1 MQKVPSARRTY
12 LEAQV
17 AERIACVR
25 IVARVAPHQRA
36 AVVPDLRDGAA
47 HPGLIIA
54 VPHLDGIPLPE
65 PQSHL
70 LRGARVARRLDVT
83 GRRGHFSLGIQ
94 PWELFLVWS
103 EVMMID
109 RQHNF
114 IVQKAVS
121 GRVWKMKSH
130 RDGRLAHRA
139 QGLTHGAKFLMTSS
153 ANFCVKI

>member
-1 MQKVPSARRTY
+1 MHMQKVPSARRTY

-36 AVVPDLRDGAA
+36 TVVPDLRDGAA
-47 HPGLIIA
+47 HPVLIIA

-121 GRVWKMKSH
+121 GRRIYSVEDERH
-130 RDGRLAHRA
+130 RDDRLAHRA
-139 QGLTHGAKFLMTSS
+139 QGLAHGGAKF
-153 ANFCVKI
+153 